1 MKILLTDATGYLG
14 RRLKNRLL
22 GEENVR
28 LRLFVRDARQLSDST
43 KQNVEI
49 MEGDIH
55 DRGTIRKAVD
65 GIDVVY
71 YPIRFLGA
79 LWESEFDSAFVQGFR
94 DACIEA
100 GVKRLVYVG
109 LNIANNASIKFLR
122 DVIHTGEILRA
133 RPDNIQTI
141 WLRTGVLLGSGS
153 VMFELLSNIVQ
164 KIPVIILSPWM
175 KTKMSPVSVTDVIE
189 YLIQTKD
196 LEVNDSLIFDIG
208 SEPITFK
215 DMLKTAT
222 EVMGVRRM
230 FIPLPFSARRLS
242 SFLLALATPFSYSLA
257 SALIKA
263 LESCEIR
270 PVSGENEVSKRYFPG
285 ITPMPFRNA
294 LEEAILEIEKDQ
306 LTSRWFDTL
315 PKMFSVSLD
324 QDITKA
330 VYRDVKIMS
339 IGDVP
344 PYKIYN
350 AIKSIGGRKGWFTF
364 DFLWRIR
371 GFLDKLAGGYGT
383 AMGKRSNS
391 DLRVGD
397 MLDVWKVVDLT
408 ENRRLLLEAQMKV
421 FGRAWL
427 EFKIEEDKLIQTAYH
442 YPKGLSG
449 RLYWY
454 SMVPFH
460 AVIFRDMI
468 RSIIKQ
474 ADET

>member
-22 GEENVR
+22 EEEDVR
-28 LRLFVRDARQLSDST
+28 LRLFVRDARQLSEST
-43 KQNVEI
+43 KQNI
-49 MEGDIH
+49 DIIEGDIH
-55 DRGTIRKAVD
+55 DRGTIKMAVD

-79 LWESEFDSAFVQGFR
+79 LWESEFDRDSVQSFR

-100 GVKRLVYVG
+100 GVKRLIYVG
-109 LNIANNASIKFLR
+109 LNIADNTSIKFLR
-122 DVIHTGEILRA
+122 DVIRTAEILRA
-133 RPDNIQTI
+133 RPENIQTI

-175 KTKMSPVSVTDVIE
+175 KTKMSPVGVTDVIE
-189 YLIQTKD
+189 YLIRTKD
-196 LEVNDSLIFDIG
+196 LEMKDNIIIDIG

-215 DMLKTAT
+215 DMLKTAA
-222 EVMGVRRM
+222 EVMGLRRI

-263 LESCEIR
+263 LESGEIR
-270 PVSGENEVSKRYFPG
+270 PVSATDEVPKRYFPD
-285 ITPMPFRNA
+285 ISPMSFRDA
-294 LEEAILEIEKDQ
+294 LKEAILEIEKDQ
-306 LTSRWFDTL
+306 LTSRWVDTL
-315 PKMFSVSLD
+315 PKMFRVSLD
-324 QDITKA
+324 QDIAKA
-330 VYRDVKIMS
+330 VYQDVRIMS

-383 AMGKRSNS
+383 AMGKRSISN
-391 DLRVGD
+391 LRVGD

-427 EFKIEEDKLIQTAYH
+427 EFKIEGDNLIQTAYH
-442 YPKGLSG
+442 YPNGFLG

-460 AVIFRDMI
+460 AIIFRDMI

-474 ADET
+474 AHEM

>member
-1 MKILLTDATGYLG
+1 MNVLLTDATGYLG

-22 GEENVR
+22 DGENVR
-28 LRLFVRDARQLSDST
+28 LRLFVRDKRQLSEST
-43 KQNVEI
+43 KENVEI
-49 MEGDIH
+49 IEGDIY
-55 DRGTIRKAVD
+55 DRGTIRKAVE

-79 LWESEFDSAFVQGFR
+79 LWESEFDSASIEGFR

-109 LNIANNASIKFLR
+109 LNIADNTSIKFLK
-122 DVIHTGEILRA
+122 DVIHTGEILMA
-133 RPDNIQTI
+133 RPGNIQTI
-141 WLRTGVLLGSGS
+141 WFRTGILLGSGS
-153 VMFELLSNIVQ
+153 VMFELLSDIVQ
-164 KIPVIILSPWM
+164 KIPIIILSPWM
-175 KTKMSPVSVTDVIE
+175 KTKMSPVGVTDVIE
-189 YLIQTKD
+189 YLVQIKNLEMKD
-196 LEVNDSLIFDIG
+196 NLIFDIG
-208 SEPITFK
+208 SEAITFK
-215 DMLKTAT
+215 DMLKTT
-222 EVMGVRRM
+222 KEVMGLRRI
-230 FIPLPFSARRLS
+230 FIPLPFCARRLS
-242 SFLLALATPFSYSLA
+242 SFLLALATPFSYGLA

-263 LESCEIR
+263 LESGEIR
-270 PVSGENEVSKRYFPG
+270 PVSASNEVTKLYFPD
-285 ITPMPFRNA
+285 ITPMTFRNA

-306 LTSRWFDTL
+306 LTSRWVDTL
-315 PKMFSVSLD
+315 PKMFRVGLD
-324 QDITKA
+324 QDIAKA
-330 VYRDVKIMS
+330 IYRDVRIMS

-383 AMGKRSNS
+383 AMGKRSVSN
-391 DLRVGD
+391 LRVGD
-397 MLDVWKVVDLT
+397 ILDVWKVVDLT
-408 ENRRLLLEAQMKV
+408 ENRRVLLEAQMKV

-427 EFKIEEDKLIQTAYH
+427 EFKIEGDKLIQTAYH
-442 YPKGLSG
+442 YPNGLSG

-474 ADET
+474 AHEM